1 LKDFV
6 ERGYCN
12 EIETNTILYYQSID
26 PQILQDK
33 IENEFNTYSQWRIKT
48 LNETLTL
55 IKEHYKDK
63 STEKAGDNDINIEL
77 IRGFNKHRM
86 EKYIEYLKQSKK
98 RVLGI
103 YRLRGIVSSELDEIA
118 KEFVKNGGELRS
130 IYQTGLNF
138 KIIKNGTAVP
148 AAKSD
153 LINVCES
160 FQRSGENLR
169 LCELEIPNMTIFDDE
184 IVFNNITETDIPRHK
199 TADIIIKNRS
209 NAKYMSDLFEYYWQ
223 NSITLSN
230 YRNDNKLKP

>member
-1 LKDFV
+1 M
-6 ERGYCN
+6 
-12 EIETNTILYYQSID
+12 
-26 PQILQDK
+26 QDK

-63 STEKAGDNDINIEL
+63 STERASDNDINIEL

-98 RVLGI
+98 KVLGI

-153 LINVCES
+153 LITVCES

-169 LCELEIPNMTIFDDE
+169 LCGLEIPNMTIFDDE

-223 NSITLSN
+223 NSITLSD